1 MDTVRFVLVAVLA
14 CVLIQTIAADCE
26 WFCEPLPDGVR
37 CGLRCTFRKRSTG
50 TTYGIPCA
58 FTVYDLDRDGFVTMT
73 ELDSVLASVM
83 KNHTIK
89 ATFYMMDR
97 NDDAVIDS
105 DEFGDGPLARRN
117 CPQGRTEGQ

>member
-1 MDTVRFVLVAVLA
+1 MLKSVHMLRLHECIFKPPKKHAEVS
-14 CVLIQTIAADCE
+14 DCPQHCPSYVYICKVE
-26 WFCEPLPDGVR
+26 
-37 CGLRCTFRKRSTG
+37 RSTG

-58 FTVYDLDRDGFVTMT
+58 FTMYDLDRDGFVTMT